1 MGLMKRFLNQTRKP
15 AGFLGRLMINSMNTG
30 HAKLSEW
37 GMAHL
42 TPLQPLRIVELG
54 CGGGQNAA
62 ELLGRYPEAAV
73 TAIDYSPLSV
83 ERTAVRNRAMIASGR
98 CAVQEADVSA
108 LTLEPEQYDLATAF
122 ETIYFWPGLETCFR
136 EVHRV
141 LKPDGWFLIVN
152 ESDGRDGNSIRFEKV
167 IDGMKLYTPE
177 TISDALRCAGFSTV
191 QVHRHPTRAWIAVL
205 AGKAGDGSHEI
216 SY

>member
-15 AGFLGRLMINSMNTG
+15 VGFLGRLMINGMNAG

-37 GMAHL
+37 GMTHL
-42 TPLQPLRIVELG
+42 TAIQPLRIAELG

-62 ELLGRYPEAAV
+62 KLLARYPEAAV
-73 TAIDYSPLSV
+73 TAVDYSPLSV
-83 ERTAVRNRAMIASGR
+83 ERTAARNRAMIAGGR
-98 CAVQEADVSA
+98 CSVREADVSA
-108 LTLEPEQYDLATAF
+108 LTLEPGQYDLATAF

-141 LKPDGWFLIVN
+141 LKPDGRFLIVN
-152 ESDGRDGNSIRFEKV
+152 ESDGRDGNSIRFEQI

-177 TISDALRCAGFSTV
+177 TIRDALRRAGFSTV
-191 QVHRHPTRAWIAVL
+191 QMHRHPTRTWVAVL
-205 AGKAGDGSHEI
+205 AGKAGD
-216 SY
+216 